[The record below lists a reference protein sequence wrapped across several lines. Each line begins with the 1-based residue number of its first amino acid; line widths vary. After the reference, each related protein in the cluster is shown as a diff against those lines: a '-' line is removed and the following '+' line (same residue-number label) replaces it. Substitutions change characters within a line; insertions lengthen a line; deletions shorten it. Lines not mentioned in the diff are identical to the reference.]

1 MYILYEA
8 CNQLTMTYEQAIIYY
23 KNLFVCSNPVTHGAK
38 QSIIVINVC
47 ERLQYSWLVPV
58 IPHPSPFNGCSYLS
72 FNTFSLVVLS
82 CMSHAHISPPSPPLF
97 CDPKA
102 LSRYLGP
109 PRWVHCL
116 QNGVKEAKSTHFQ
129 NRMVSDSVRV
139 LRRIFGN

>member
-1 MYILYEA
+1 
-8 CNQLTMTYEQAIIYY
+8 MTYEQAIIYY
-23 KNLFVCSNPVTHGAK
+23 KSLFVCYNPITRGAK
-38 QSIIVINVC
+38 HSIIVINVC

-72 FNTFSLVVLS
+72 FNTFSFVVLS
-82 CMSHAHISPPSPPLF
+82 CMSHVHISPPSPPLF

-109 PRWVHCL
+109 PRWVRCL
-116 QNGVKEAKSTHFQ
+116 QNGVKEVKSTHFQ
-129 NRMVSDSVRV
+129 NRVISDSVRV